1 MITAKEANNKRFRT
15 TEELIL
21 SDIDERIGDILCDS
35 TTQTFVKIPFPKAM
49 VPSKGNVLC
58 IGNTFDNVLL
68 SLINNGYS
76 ITVNDETTTFMY
88 DIPKHLWDFV
98 PDDDKRFLN
107 ENHIQNPI
115 VTVNIVTISWED
127 PDHPKSVDARKENK
141 ED

>member
-1 MITAKEANNKRFRT
+1 MITAKEANSKTFRT
-15 TEELIL
+15 IEELIL

-35 TTQTFVKIPFPKAM
+35 DTQTFVKIPFPKAM

-68 SLINNGYS
+68 ALIDNGYS
-76 ITVNDETTTFMY
+76 ITVNDETTTFMS

-98 PDDDKRFLN
+98 PDNDKRFLN
-107 ENHIQNPI
+107 ENHIKNPI

-127 PDHPKSVDARKENK
+127 PKNHKIFDNRRKK
-141 ED
+141 